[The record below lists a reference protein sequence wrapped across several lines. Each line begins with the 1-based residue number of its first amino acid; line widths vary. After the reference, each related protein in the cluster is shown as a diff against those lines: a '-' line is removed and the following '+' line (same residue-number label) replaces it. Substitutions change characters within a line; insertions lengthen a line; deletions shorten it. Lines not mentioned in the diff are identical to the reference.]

1 MPKHPSVRGITRP
14 HGVLTA
20 GKYFYKDELL
30 LEPMACEVFV
40 EGGQLWARFAEPD
53 LDDEGSEFP
62 VDEMPGDFQRVQ

>member
-1 MPKHPSVRGITRP
+1 MPKHPSVRGSPRP

-20 GKYFYKDELL
+20 GRYFYMDELL

-40 EGGQLWARFAEPD
+40 VGRQLWARFAD
-53 LDDEGSEFP
+53 ADDDELAEFP